1 MFEDTLPNVRSHANI
16 EGAVRVVRKQ
26 IDKEHAR
33 FLSMSSRRRPGPTAG
48 MGAGLRRDDKDK
60 VISVPDRNRRFASLL
75 LQ

>member
-1 MFEDTLPNVRSHANI
+1 
-16 EGAVRVVRKQ
+16 
-26 IDKEHAR
+26 
-33 FLSMSSRRRPGPTAG
+33 